1 MKPKVEVFYN
11 PSKRHWNHTLCMAN
25 KNYSDAMNFF
35 CKNRSAAFIKPSVYI
50 NFGSEVIA
58 EDAVNH

>member
-11 PSKRHWNHTLCMAN
+11 PSKCHWNHTLCMAN

-35 CKNRSAAFIKPSVYI
+35 CKNRSAAFIKPSSVYQ
-50 NFGSEVIA
+50 FWVRS
-58 EDAVNH
+58 DS